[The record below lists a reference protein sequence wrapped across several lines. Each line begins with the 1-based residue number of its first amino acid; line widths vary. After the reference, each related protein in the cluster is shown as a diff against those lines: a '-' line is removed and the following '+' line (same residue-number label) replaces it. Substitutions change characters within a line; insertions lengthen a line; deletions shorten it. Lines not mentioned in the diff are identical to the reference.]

1 MAWDDDLRGP
11 ALNIAASNESPLRVV
26 AGPGTGKTY
35 ALKRRVARFLETGV
49 QPENI
54 LIVTFTRI
62 AAQDIEKE
70 INELKVPGAD
80 RVVKGTLHSL
90 CLSILIEAHVL
101 ENINR
106 KPRMLMEYEKRFL
119 LEDLGIY
126 SNVEIAENYYD
137 RRRRLLAFEAAWAR
151 EQDQI
156 PGWPLEHSDRIFQNK
171 LNSWLT
177 MHEGL
182 LVGEIISLTL
192 GYLRTNPHCPEMAR
206 FTHVLVDEYQDLN
219 KAEQRLIDLISTNAL
234 LTIVGDEDQSIYEE
248 FRYAHPEGISNFNE
262 EHAQTVDIPLAEC
275 RRCPSNIV
283 SMANNLIACNNFRE
297 DRELAPNA
305 QIHQGE
311 IHILQWDSLEN
322 ESNGIADYL
331 TQKIN
336 SAEII
341 PGQTLILTPRRQ
353 IGYLIRDE
361 LRRRN
366 IQAISFFQEEILD
379 GNPKVL
385 EESRAQRSIT
395 LLKIMNS
402 RNDCVAIRCWVGF
415 GSSTLRKNEYH
426 RLTEYCQQNNLQL
439 NTALELALLN
449 RINIPRIK
457 GIMDRYR
464 ELAALLGRLEFMTV
478 EEIINELFPL
488 DEEWSIPFRVIIGNI
503 DNATTL
509 RRITHSIES
518 SIVQR
523 EMPIDVNYVR
533 IMSLHKS
540 KGLTADNVII
550 LSCLAGLLPNPPKE
564 DDSLIL
570 QNRHMEEQRRLF
582 YVAITRAKS
591 KLILSSVTSL
601 PRGLAHKMGAVVHGT
616 DPLIGTTRAS
626 PFLAELGPDSPN
638 AQIGESWIQ
647 NI

>member
-1 MAWDDDLRGP
+1 MAWDDNLRGP
-11 ALNIAASNESPLRVV
+11 ALNIAASNDSPLRVV

-35 ALKRRVARFLETGV
+35 ALKRRVARFLEIGV

-54 LIVTFTRI
+54 LIVTFTRV

-70 INELKVPGAD
+70 INELNVPGAD

-126 SNVEIAENYYD
+126 DNDEIAENYYD

-151 EQDQI
+151 EQNQI
-156 PGWPLEHSDRIFQNK
+156 PGWPTEHSDRTFQNK
-171 LNSWLT
+171 LNSWLII
-177 MHEGL
+177 HEGL

-206 FTHVLVDEYQDLN
+206 FTHILVDEYQDLN
-219 KAEQRLIDLISTNAL
+219 KAEQHLIDLISTNAL

-248 FRYAHPEGISNFNE
+248 FRYAHPEGISHFNE
-262 EHAQTVDIPLAEC
+262 EHAQTIDIPLAEC

-283 SMANNLIACNNFRE
+283 SMANNLISNNNFRE
-297 DRELAPNA
+297 DRELAPYPHIN
-305 QIHQGE
+305 QGE
-311 IHILQWDSLEN
+311 IYLLQWDNLEN
-322 ESNGIADYL
+322 ESSGIADYL
-331 TQKIN
+331 SQKIN
-336 SAEII
+336 ANEID
-341 PGQTLILTPRRQ
+341 PGKTLILTPRRQ

-379 GNPKVL
+379 GNPKII
-385 EESRAQRSIT
+385 EESRAQQSLS

-402 RNDCVAIRCWVGF
+402 RIDRVAIRCWLGF
-415 GSSTLRKNEYH
+415 GSLSLRKIEYH
-426 RLTEYCQQNNLQL
+426 RLIDYCRQNTISIND
-439 NTALELALLN
+439 ALELAIDN
-449 RINIPRIK
+449 RITIPRIS
-457 GIMDRYR
+457 GLLVRFR
-464 ELAALLGRLEFMTV
+464 ELKAIIGRLEIMSV
-478 EEIINELFPL
+478 EEIVNELFPTN
-488 DEEWSIPFRVIIGNI
+488 EEWSVPFRAIIGNI
-503 DNATTL
+503 DNTTTL
-509 RRITHSIES
+509 RQITHSIES
-518 SIVQR
+518 SIIHP

-550 LSCLAGLLPNPPKE
+550 LGCLAGLLPNPPKE
-564 DDSLIL
+564 DDSIIL

-582 YVAITRAKS
+582 YVAITRAKC
-591 KLILSSVTSL
+591 KLILSSVITL
-601 PRGLAHKMGAVVHGT
+601 PRGLAHKMRAVVYGT
-616 DPLIGTTRAS
+616 DPIIGTTRAS
-626 PFLAELGPDSPN
+626 PFLSELGSESPN
-638 AQIGESWIQ
+638 TQIGEDWIQ